1 MIKSYVVQ
9 AIGYY
14 PELFKQF
21 GSLKNPLKQGILDY
35 QTLLLLIG
43 DYRVICLPVAY
54 RSKSM
59 AADRQFTWDAD
70 FPGFGIQTTQTGH
83 KSFVYQYRAGSISR
97 RMKLDGSWFRYEAV
111 RAGKPA
117 PALRGTPRAVAKREA
132 EA

>member
-1 MIKSYVVQ
+1 
-9 AIGYY
+9 
-14 PELFKQF
+14 
-21 GSLKNPLKQGILDY
+21 
-35 QTLLLLIG
+35 
-43 DYRVICLPVAY
+43 
-54 RSKSM
+54 M

-70 FPGFGIQTTQTGH
+70 LPGFGLQTTQTGH

-132 EA
+132 EAVRGAIAQGRDPLAEMRKAKDAGGNTVKAIAETYLA